1 MKRNKPRR
9 LSLSGLTADQ
19 AKCTFSEMNPPRPEP
34 TTRYVP
40 QERVLERIALENPW
54 WRTPHTVAAFYRSLR
69 PRAYFAS
76 FNARVTQAVPRRAT
90 VLMGPRR
97 VGKTVMIH
105 HAIQSLLDAGT
116 PPSHIL
122 YVSVD
127 HPMYNGL
134 GLEDL
139 LHLYCEGQ
147 GVDPRGQLHLFF
159 DEVQYLRDWEVH
171 LKALFDGFPALH
183 LVISGSAAAALRLKS
198 VESGAGRF
206 TDFLLPPL
214 TFHEYLEL
222 TGSGDLVEQRED
234 ADAEF
239 TFECEDIEELNERFI
254 EYLNY
259 GGYPEVA
266 MTPAVRADTDRY
278 VQSDIIDKVLLR
290 DLPSLYGIR
299 DIQELNSL
307 FMVLAYNTS
316 NEVSLSTLSKDS
328 GVTKPTI
335 KRYIE
340 YLEAAFLLRRV
351 ERVDRNA
358 KRFKRAMS
366 FKIYLTN
373 PSIWSALF
381 TPVDAKDTG
390 TIGSLAETAV
400 FAQWFH
406 SPTPPHYAR
415 WDKGEIDL
423 VGLYGNQR
431 PSWALEVKWSDGAAK
446 HPGKLSQAID
456 FCHANNLDELTVTTR
471 TRRGGVLLESVL
483 VEFYPTAL
491 YCYTAGRNAVTG
503 LSPEVVKERR
513 TAKLKALRERLR
525 RRPPGSE
532 S

>member
-1 MKRNKPRR
+1 M
-9 LSLSGLTADQ
+9 S
-19 AKCTFSEMNPPRPEP
+19 PPPEP
-34 TTRYVP
+34 ATRYVP
-40 QERVLERIALENPW
+40 QKRVLERIALENPW
-54 WRTPHTVAAFYRSLR
+54 WQSKGSVNEFYKALR
-69 PRAYFAS
+69 PRGYFGP
-76 FNARVTQAVPRRAT
+76 FYGLVTQQTPRRAT

-105 HAIQSLLDAGT
+105 HAIQALLDAGT
-116 PPSHIL
+116 PREHVL

-139 LHLYCEGQ
+139 LDLYCKGRDL
-147 GVDPRGQLHLFF
+147 DPTQQQLYLFF

-171 LKALFDGFPALH
+171 LKTLFDGYPNLR
-183 LVISGSAAAALRLKS
+183 LVVSGSAAAALRLKS
-198 VESGAGRF
+198 GESGAGRF

-222 TGSGDLVEQRED
+222 TENGDLVEERG
-234 ADAEF
+234 AEEGSF
-239 TFECEDIEELNERFI
+239 VFDCEDIEELNTQFI
-254 EYLNY
+254 AYLNY

-266 MTPAVRADTDRY
+266 TTPAIRADTERY
-278 VQSDIIDKVLLR
+278 VRSDIIDKVLLR

-307 FMVLAYNTS
+307 FMVLAYNTA
-316 NEVSLSTLSKDS
+316 NEVSLNTLSKDS

-358 KRFKRAMS
+358 RRFKRAVS

-373 PSIWSALF
+373 PSMWSALF
-381 TPVDAKDTG
+381 SPVGARDTE

-415 WDKGEIDL
+415 WDKGEVDL
-423 VGLYGNQR
+423 VGLYGNQS
-431 PSWALEVKWSDGAAK
+431 PSWALEVKWSDGPIK
-446 HPGKLSQAID
+446 RNGQLKQAIA

-471 TRRGGVLLESVL
+471 THRGGVLLDSVL

-491 YCYTAGRNAVTG
+491 YCYTVGRNAVSG
-503 LSPEVVKERR
+503 MRSEMARERR
-513 TAKLKALRERLR
+513 AARLGALRQRLR
-525 RRPPGSE
+525 RKPPGVSE
-532 S
+532 